1 MMAVLALASELAY
14 MWERHGGGQQQGRC
28 VVGGLDDGKQ
38 IEIQGRPPIWPL
50 NLSPFL
56 SLTRPSS
63 CQPITADDLG
73 MGAL

>member
-1 MMAVLALASELAY
+1 MVVCSNKAGV
-14 MWERHGGGQQQGRC
+14 C

-63 CQPITADDLG
+63 GQPITADDLG